1 MMRLRL
7 ATRPSVLFAAMLV
20 VALIVFLPMR
30 LALGATGL
38 ADQGLSARRV
48 GGTIWGGSLL
58 EARFGDVALGD
69 LRVSLS
75 PLALLVGRARLAF
88 EGAGADGRPIAGAAT
103 ISRHAMGIDGVT
115 ASLPAAALFAPLPV
129 TTLALEDVTVRFR
142 DGVCEEAGGR
152 VRATVTG
159 EAGGLPLPPTMMGN
173 ARCEA
178 GALLLPMTGQG
189 GTEAVNL
196 RIRPDGRYTADLVL
210 SPSDPAAAA
219 KLEQLGFVAG
229 SGGGYRLSAQGRF

>member
-1 MMRLRL
+1 MRLRL

-88 EGAGADGRPIAGAAT
+88 EGAGADGRTIAGAAT

>member
-1 MMRLRL
+1 MRLRMT
-7 ATRPSVLFAAMLV
+7 TRPSVLFAAMLV

-48 GGTIWGGSLL
+48 GGTIWGGSML
-58 EARFGDVALGD
+58 EARFGEVALGD

-88 EGAGADGRPIAGAAT
+88 EGAGADGRPIMGAAT

-129 TTLALEDVTVRFR
+129 TMLSLEDVTVRFR

-210 SPSDPAAAA
+210 TPGDPAAAA
-219 KLEQLGFVAG
+219 RLEQLGFVAG

>member
-1 MMRLRL
+1 MRLRL
-7 ATRPSVLFAAMLV
+7 TTRPSVLFAAMLV

-38 ADQGLSARRV
+38 ADEGLSARRV

-58 EARFGDVALGD
+58 EARFGQVALGD

-75 PLALLVGRARLAF
+75 PLALLLGRARLAF
-88 EGAGADGRPIAGAAT
+88 EGAGVDGRPIIGAAT

-129 TTLALEDVTVRFR
+129 TTLMLEDVTVRFR

-152 VRATVTG
+152 VRATVAG
-159 EAGGLPLPPTMMGN
+159 EAGGLPLPPMMMGN

-210 SPSDPAAAA
+210 TPGDPAAAA
-219 KLEQLGFVAG
+219 RLEQLGFVAG
-229 SGGGYRLSAQGRF
+229 SGGGYRLSAEGRF

>member
-1 MMRLRL
+1 MRLRMT
-7 ATRPSVLFAAMLV
+7 TRPSVLFVAMLV

-48 GGTIWGGSLL
+48 GGTIWGGSML
-58 EARFGDVALGD
+58 EARFGEVALGD

-88 EGAGADGRPIAGAAT
+88 EGAGADGRPIMGAAT

-129 TTLALEDVTVRFR
+129 TMLSLEDVTVRFR

-210 SPSDPAAAA
+210 TPGDPAAAA

>member
-1 MMRLRL
+1 MRLRMT
-7 ATRPSVLFAAMLV
+7 TRPPVLFAAMLF

-48 GGTIWGGSLL
+48 GGTIWGGSMI

-75 PLALLVGRARLAF
+75 PLALLLGRARLAF

-103 ISRHAMGIDGVT
+103 IGRHAMGIDGVT
-115 ASLPAAALFAPLPV
+115 ASLPAATLFAPLPV

-152 VRATVTG
+152 VRATMMG
-159 EAGGLPLPPTMMGN
+159 EAGGLPLPPMMMGT

-189 GTEAVNL
+189 GTEGVNL

-210 SPSDPAAAA
+210 TPGDPAAAA

-229 SGGGYRLSAQGRF
+229 TGGGYRLSAEGRF

>member
-1 MMRLRL
+1 MRLRMT
-7 ATRPSVLFAAMLV
+7 TRPSVLFAAMLF

-48 GGTIWGGSLL
+48 GGTIWGGSMI

-103 ISRHAMGIDGVT
+103 IGRHAMGIDGVT
-115 ASLPAAALFAPLPV
+115 ASLPAATLFAPLPV

-152 VRATVTG
+152 VRATMMG
-159 EAGGLPLPPTMMGN
+159 EAGGLPLPPMMMGT

-189 GTEAVNL
+189 GTEGVNL

-210 SPSDPAAAA
+210 TPGDPAAAA

-229 SGGGYRLSAQGRF
+229 TGGGYRLSAEGRF

>member
-1 MMRLRL
+1 MT
-7 ATRPSVLFAAMLV
+7 TRPSVLFVAMLV

-48 GGTIWGGSLL
+48 GGTIWGGSML
-58 EARFGDVALGD
+58 EAWFGEVALGD

-88 EGAGADGRPIAGAAT
+88 EGAGADGRPIMGAAT

-129 TTLALEDVTVRFR
+129 TMLSLEDVTVRFR

-210 SPSDPAAAA
+210 TPGDPAAAA

>member
-1 MMRLRL
+1 MRLRL

-196 RIRPDGRYTADLVL
+196 RIRPDGRYTAALVL

>member
-1 MMRLRL
+1 MRLRL

>member
-1 MMRLRL
+1 MT
-7 ATRPSVLFAAMLV
+7 TRPSVLFAAMLV

-30 LALGATGL
+30 LALGGTGL
-38 ADQGLSARRV
+38 TDQGLSARRV
-48 GGTIWGGSLL
+48 GGTIWGGSMF

-75 PLALLVGRARLAF
+75 PLALLLGRARLAF
-88 EGAGADGRPIAGAAT
+88 EGAGADGRPIAGSAT

-115 ASLPAAALFAPLPV
+115 ASLPAATLFAPLPV

-142 DGVCEEAGGR
+142 DGVCEEASGR
-152 VRATVTG
+152 VRATVVG
-159 EAGGLPLPPTMMGN
+159 EAGGLPLPPMMMGT

-189 GTEAVNL
+189 GTEGVNL

-210 SPSDPAAAA
+210 TPSDPAAAA
-219 KLEQLGFVAG
+219 RLEQLGFVAG
-229 SGGGYRLSAQGRF
+229 TGGGYRLSAEGRF

>member
-1 MMRLRL
+1 MRLRMT
-7 ATRPSVLFAAMLV
+7 TRPSVLFAAMLL

-30 LALGATGL
+30 LALGMTGL
-38 ADQGLSARRV
+38 ADEGLSARRV
-48 GGTIWGGSLL
+48 GGTIWGGSMI

-75 PLALLVGRARLAF
+75 PLALLVGRAKLAF

-103 ISRHAMGIDGVT
+103 VSRHAMGIDGVT
-115 ASLPAAALFAPLPV
+115 ASLPAATLFAPLPV
-129 TTLALEDVTVRFR
+129 TTLALEDVTVHFR
-142 DGVCEEAGGR
+142 DGVCEEAAGR
-152 VRATVTG
+152 VRATMVG
-159 EAGGLPLPPTMMGN
+159 EAGGLPLPPMMMGT

-189 GTEAVNL
+189 GTEGVNL

-210 SPSDPAAAA
+210 TPGDPAAAA
-219 KLEQLGFVAG
+219 RLEQLGFVAG
-229 SGGGYRLSAQGRF
+229 TGGGYRLSAEGRF

>member
-1 MMRLRL
+1 MRLRMT
-7 ATRPSVLFAAMLV
+7 TRPPVLFAAMLF

-48 GGTIWGGSLL
+48 GGTIWGGSMI

-75 PLALLVGRARLAF
+75 PLALLLGRARLAF

-103 ISRHAMGIDGVT
+103 IGRHAMGIDGVT
-115 ASLPAAALFAPLPV
+115 ASLPAATLFAPLSV

-152 VRATVTG
+152 VRATMMG
-159 EAGGLPLPPTMMGN
+159 EAGGLPLPPMMMGT

-189 GTEAVNL
+189 GTEGVNL

-210 SPSDPAAAA
+210 TPGDPAAAA

-229 SGGGYRLSAQGRF
+229 TGGGYRLSAEGRF